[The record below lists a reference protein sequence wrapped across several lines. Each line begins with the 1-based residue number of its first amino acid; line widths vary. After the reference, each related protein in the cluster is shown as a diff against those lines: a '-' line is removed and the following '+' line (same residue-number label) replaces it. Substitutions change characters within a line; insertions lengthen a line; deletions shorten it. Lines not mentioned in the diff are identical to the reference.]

1 MVVIR
6 FLFGVGEAGCF
17 PIIAKSFTTW
27 LPRSERTRA
36 QGLLWMAARWGG
48 AFTPLLVVWVL
59 QFVNWRMAFV
69 LFGLLGIVW
78 AVVLLPLV
86 SRQSARP
93 SRASTPP
100 SWHCCPTSSRRPP
113 GTADVPWRRLLTSR
127 VRAAARRAVLLPVV
141 RLVLLPDLA
150 ADLPPGTSSADAQRR
165 APPTRSS
172 RCSSTALAR
181 SSAAWSRPTS
191 PGSPATTCARERSW
205 RSPDSSAPAAS

>member
-78 AVVLLPLV
+78 AAFFYRWYRDDPREHPAVNPAELALMRDIEP
-86 SRQSARP
+86 A
-93 SRASTPP
+93 ATGE
-100 SWHCCPTSSRRPP
+100 H
-113 GTADVPWRRLLTSR
+113 GVPWGRLLRS
-127 VRAAARRAVLLPVV
+127 RAVLL
-141 RLVLLPDLA
+141 LA
-150 ADLPPGTSSADAQRR
+150 AQYYFLSFGWYFSLTWLPTYLQEHHQLTPAQ
-165 APPTRSS
+165 
-172 RCSSTALAR
+172 
-181 SSAAWSRPTS
+181 SAAYAVIPAVLQRPRLALLRD
-191 PGSPATTCARERSW
+191 GHAVRSTG
-205 RSPDSSAPAAS
+205 

>member
-17 PIIAKSFTTW
+17 PIIAKSLATW

-59 QFVNWRMAFV
+59 QYVNWRVAFV

-78 AVVLLPLV
+78 AVFFYRWYRDDPREHPAVNAAELALMRDV
-86 SRQSARP
+86 E
-93 SRASTPP
+93 PP
-100 SWHCCPTSSRRPP
+100 AMGEH
-113 GTADVPWRRLLTSR
+113 GVPWGRLLAIAGG
-127 VRAAARRAVLLPVV
+127 AAADRAVLLPVV

-150 ADLPPGTSSADAQRR
+150 ADLPAGTSRPDAGAERR
-165 APPTRSS
+165 LRRDS
-172 RCSSTALAR
+172 RCSSTASAR
-181 SSAAWSRPTS
+181 SFAGWSR
-191 PGSPATTCARERSW
+191 RR
-205 RSPDSSAPAAS
+205 